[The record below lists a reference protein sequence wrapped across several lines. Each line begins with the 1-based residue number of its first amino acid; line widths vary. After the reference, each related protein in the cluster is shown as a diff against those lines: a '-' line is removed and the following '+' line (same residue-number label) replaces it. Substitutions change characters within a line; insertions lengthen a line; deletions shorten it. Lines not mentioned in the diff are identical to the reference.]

1 MKAYSSKQS
10 SLLLSLASLL
20 LVVSLVIT
28 LYQRLSPDGN
38 LKGNFLNIAVEIA
51 GDISNPGIHSFAR
64 EVTVEQ
70 ALLRA
75 GGTRSRKIDNPQV
88 LNNTLNT
95 GSKITVIRTANNM
108 LTIELAR
115 MEPEKCIV
123 FSIPLNLN
131 EVEEEH
137 LTLIPGIGP
146 RLAQRIIQY
155 RSKKGGFRKIEELME
170 VRGIGKKKLQNLERY
185 LIIPRG

>member
-10 SLLLSLASLL
+10 WLLLSLASLL
-20 LVVSLVIT
+20 FVVSLFLA

-38 LKGNFLNIAVEIA
+38 LQGNPLNNAVEIA
-51 GDISNPGIHSFAR
+51 GDISNPGIYSFAR
-64 EVTVEQ
+64 NVTVEQ

-75 GGTRSRKIDNPQV
+75 GGIGSGKIGNPEV
-88 LNNTLNT
+88 LNETLND
-95 GSKITVIRTANNM
+95 GSKIVVRRDEEHILTV
-108 LTIELAR
+108 ELAR

-131 EVEEEH
+131 EVEGKH

-146 RLAQRIIQY
+146 ELAQRIIHY
-155 RSKKGGFRKIEELME
+155 RSEKGGFGKIEELME
-170 VRGIGKKKLQNLERY
+170 VRGIGEQKLRTLDQY
-185 LIIPRG
+185 LIIPEG